1 MYQEYKNIISRLSTL
16 RKDVEN
22 ATGITKLYIENEINS
37 LIQRE
42 EFLFEE
48 LDIDL
53 D

>member
-22 ATGITKLYIENEINS
+22 ATGIAKLYIENEINS

>member
-16 RKDVEN
+16 RKDVEE
-22 ATGITKLYIENEINS
+22 ATGWTKLYIESEIDF

-42 EFLFEE
+42 EKLFYE

>member
-22 ATGITKLYIENEINS
+22 TTGIAKLYIENEIDF
-37 LIQRE
+37 LIQKE
-42 EFLFEE
+42 EKLFYE